1 MNCFSFLFHILSVII
16 TRCCVF
22 DFFSF
27 LLGSAMKIFEN
38 LNLKVLNLAV
48 HCQLCIRV
56 IRPQQQYCQN
66 YHQCENFFRL
76 NRYDWPV
83 EL

>member
-1 MNCFSFLFHILSVII
+1 MNCFSFLFYILSVII
-16 TRCCVF
+16 THCCVF

-27 LLGSAMKIFEN
+27 LLRLAMKILEN

-48 HCQLCIRV
+48 HYQSCIRI
-56 IRPQQQYCQN
+56 IRLQQQYCKN
-66 YHQCENFFRL
+66 YRQCENFFRPICH
-76 NRYDWPV
+76 DWTV